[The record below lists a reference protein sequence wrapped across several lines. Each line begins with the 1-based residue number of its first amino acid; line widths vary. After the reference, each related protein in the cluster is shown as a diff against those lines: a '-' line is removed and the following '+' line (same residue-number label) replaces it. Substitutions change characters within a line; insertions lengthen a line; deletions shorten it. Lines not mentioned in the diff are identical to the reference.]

1 VRRRPAFAN
10 IRALA
15 GAQASADDARP
26 LELDKETRRRLKA
39 LGYLK

>member
-1 VRRRPAFAN
+1 MSGP
-10 IRALA
+10 
-15 GAQASADDARP
+15 GQASADDARP